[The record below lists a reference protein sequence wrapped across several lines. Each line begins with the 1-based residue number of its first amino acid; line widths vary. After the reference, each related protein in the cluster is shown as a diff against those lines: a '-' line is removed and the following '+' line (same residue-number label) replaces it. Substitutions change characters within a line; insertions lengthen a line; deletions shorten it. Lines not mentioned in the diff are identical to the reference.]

1 MVGGPQGR
9 FTVETKEN
17 GSRVTNQI
25 DRYVEETM
33 LEAIGQR
40 KDFSTDLNSYVN
52 ATKNAVQKAR

>member
-17 GSRVTNQI
+17 GRRVTNQI

-40 KDFSTDLNSYVN
+40 KDFSTDLNSYV
-52 ATKNAVQKAR
+52 AVTKSAVQKAK